1 MFIHSFVELPL
12 LYTILLPVFWEIYV
26 IIFTLFRLMDIL
38 GQVWYILYL
47 RNSFLN
53 DVMQVL
59 YYIIAYKYI
68 KDINLSRIQV

>member
-1 MFIHSFVELPL
+1 
-12 LYTILLPVFWEIYV
+12 
-26 IIFTLFRLMDIL
+26 MDIL